1 MGYGETS
8 EVKIR
13 VKVVPNSKIEGVIK
27 EDYGFLVRVKEPAKE
42 GKANRAVIKLLADY
56 FGVPQRQVAISSG
69 FGSRNKV
76 IDITQQR

>member
-1 MGYGETS
+1 
-8 EVKIR
+8 VKIR
-13 VKVVPNSKIEGVIK
+13 VKVIPNSKIEEVIK
-27 EDYGFLVRVKEPAKE
+27 QGDGFLVRVKEPAKE

-76 IDITQQR
+76 IDITQ

>member
-1 MGYGETS
+1 MS

-13 VKVVPNSKIEGVIK
+13 VKVIPSSKIEEVIK

-56 FGVPQRQVAISSG
+56 FGVPQSQIAISSG
-69 FGSRNKV
+69 FGCRNKV
-76 IDITQQR
+76 IDVTQ

>member
-1 MGYGETS
+1 MS

-13 VKVVPNSKIEGVIK
+13 VKVIPSSKIEAVIK
-27 EDYGFLVRVKEPAKE
+27 EGDGFLVRVKEPAKE
-42 GKANRAVIKLLADY
+42 GKANRAVIKLLAGY

-76 IDITQQR
+76 IDITQ